1 MIKKIV
7 LFFVVLLVIFA
18 VASFFIMHGNKKSN
32 LSNQPSNQQEIS
44 KTSQTHKVND
54 NDSIYTQKAKQIC
67 NMMDQS
73 YALLENGKVKEA
85 KSIASSAYWDVY
97 DGVIEIK
104 YRSYASPAQI
114 YDVEQKF
121 HTLAN
126 LIEPPVSKQEEQK
139 IKSKMDDVCNE
150 VIREAN
156 LLNKELNNN

>member
-1 MIKKIV
+1 
-7 LFFVVLLVIFA
+7 
-18 VASFFIMHGNKKSN
+18 
-32 LSNQPSNQQEIS
+32 
-44 KTSQTHKVND
+44 
-54 NDSIYTQKAKQIC
+54 
-67 NMMDQS
+67 MDQS

-126 LIEPPVSKQEEQK
+126 LIEPPVSKQKEQT